1 MKRWFQYSILS
12 VPSSD
17 GDKDSLREI
26 STVFKLKT
34 TAATFYN
41 VAIKLITVQ
50 GGGAKKTTP
59 KHTLGL
65 DLLTMFQWKIVKL
78 SQMVNGSAQST

>member
-1 MKRWFQYSILS
+1 MRWFQYSILS

-50 GGGAKKTTP
+50 GGGAKKTP

-78 SQMVNGSAQST
+78 SQMVNELAQST